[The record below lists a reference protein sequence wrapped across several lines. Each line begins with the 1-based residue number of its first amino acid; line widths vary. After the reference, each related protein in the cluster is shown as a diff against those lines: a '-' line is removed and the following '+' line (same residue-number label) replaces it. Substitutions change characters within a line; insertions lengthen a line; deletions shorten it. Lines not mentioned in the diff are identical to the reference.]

1 MRDPT
6 PLAPSHS
13 AFDVTVYLVLTDFGR
28 LGRSYVET
36 DKAQGQSATIV
47 ETF

>member
-1 MRDPT
+1 MRDQT
-6 PLAPSHS
+6 PLAPGTS

-28 LGRSYVET
+28 LGRAYVET
-36 DKAQGQSATIV
+36 DEAQADDATIV